1 MVSMK
6 QKALQTNKLKNT
18 KSLKERFCEKYH
30 HLSED
35 ELNTKSNK
43 DVYVKNNIMTI
54 VIKRCSGKE
63 KR

>member
-18 KSLKERFCEKYH
+18 NSLKEKFCEKHH

-43 DVYVKNNIMTI
+43 DVYVKNNIMTT

>member
-18 KSLKERFCEKYH
+18 KSQKKKFCEKYH

-35 ELNTKSNK
+35 ELITKTNK